1 MQGHC
6 QSFWY
11 GVQHYPAERM
21 GVILWDHGSGSI
33 NGVCFDEQYE
43 YDSLSV
49 AEMAAAFDR
58 VYDSMTDRFEFI
70 GFDACLMSTLEVAN
84 QLVPYARYLYGNG
97 MGLYRNAGL
106 SG

>member
-1 MQGHC
+1 M
-6 QSFWY
+6 
-11 GVQHYPAERM
+11 
-21 GVILWDHGSGSI
+21 ILWDHGSGSI